1 MSSYLPLI
9 VLCSGLT
16 AYLAHSKSRNPIAW
30 FFIGLFTGP
39 IGVIIILALREN

>member
-9 VLCSGLT
+9 VLCSALT

-30 FFIGLFTGP
+30 FFIGLVTGP
-39 IGVIIILALREN
+39 IGVVIVLALREK

>member
-16 AYLAHSKSRNPIAW
+16 AFLAHSKSRNPIAW
-30 FFIGLFTGP
+30 FLIGLITGP
-39 IGVIIILALREN
+39 IGVVIILAMREN